1 MFFLTGS
8 ATGARYF
15 LRQPHF
21 FEPMVLSLG
30 ATIASML
37 IPAWPLSSLVRP
49 VGIAI
54 LLLGWGWLRL
64 RPLASFV
71 VDAPPRPLA
80 RRPILTMLIG
90 AGTVFFFAVVAAIV
104 RGDGGRAGGLGPVLL
119 VAAFG
124 GLPLGAAFWED
135 RFGRKA
141 RHARRRARRT
151 SRSAQERP

>member
-21 FEPMVLSLG
+21 FEPMALSLG
-30 ATIASML
+30 ATIATML
-37 IPAWPLSSLVRP
+37 IPAWSLTSLLRPL
-49 VGIAI
+49 GIAI

-71 VDAPPRPLA
+71 VDAPPRLLA
-80 RRPILTMLIG
+80 RRPLLTMLIG
-90 AGTVFFFAVVAAIV
+90 AGAVFLLAVVAAIV
-104 RGDGGRAGGLGPVLL
+104 PWDGWRAGGLGPVLL

-141 RHARRRARRT
+141 RHARRRAWRT
-151 SRSAQERP
+151 SRSVQVRP